1 MPAMRRTALLLALV
15 AVALTATP
23 AQAEHAKGKYFLP
36 NKSESRKMPVK
47 RGKRFVKKVVR
58 LNYDVRKGSD
68 IYACSRHELD
78 EVGCD
83 FAFRSKA
90 GVYTCGNAIANANP
104 RRIKVRYESDTGGCG
119 DF

>member
-1 MPAMRRTALLLALV
+1 MRAFVVLCVSFAVLAAPAW
-15 AVALTATP
+15 
-23 AQAEHAKGKYFLP
+23 AEHTQGKYFLP
-36 NKSESRKMPVK
+36 NKSESRKMPVR
-47 RGKRFVKKVVR
+47 RGKRFVKKVIR
-58 LNYDVRKGSD
+58 LIYDVRRGSD

-104 RRIKVRYESDTGGCG
+104 ARIKVRYEADTGGCG